1 MGPRPVRDVAGG
13 GGPSSMPAS
22 AAGTLPEA
30 LRGSGAVTAVEL
42 RPPLQGL
49 AGPTAMDAWIGL
61 YHQVRSLLREGYYL
75 FLTDNAVGQAE
86 EENLA
91 HLQANL
97 ADEVDA
103 GRVVPILTAK
113 HSLDYCLLYAER
125 AWSHGI
131 RALVVLGG
139 DRTVGPPRCVSH
151 GYELRRRIRERIPDM
166 ALGGWVNPHK
176 DPEQQAAFV
185 ADPDFC
191 ADFWLAQVV
200 SHHSAERAEA
210 LLKAFAEAGVSI
222 PGLFGIFFYRS
233 ARPQTLERL
242 GSFFPVPVEQLT
254 REFQKGLG
262 PEEICRRSVEA
273 LRRAGARHL
282 YFSNLDLGRAARTL
296 RSLLR

>member
-1 MGPRPVRDVAGG
+1 M
-13 GGPSSMPAS
+13 
-22 AAGTLPEA
+22 E
-30 LRGSGAVTAVEL
+30 
-42 RPPLQGL
+42 
-49 AGPTAMDAWIGL
+49 AWIGL
-61 YHQVRSLLREGYYL
+61 YHRIRSLLREGYYL
-75 FLTDNAVGQAE
+75 LLTDNAVGQAQ

-125 AWSHGI
+125 AWSQGI

-139 DRTVGPPRCVSH
+139 DRTIGPPRCVAHS
-151 GYELRRRIRERIPDM
+151 YELRQRIRERIPGM

-176 DPEQQAAFV
+176 DPRQQAAFV

-191 ADFWLAQVV
+191 ADFWLGQVV
-200 SHHSAERAEA
+200 SHHSADRAEA
-210 LLKAFAEAGVSI
+210 LLKAFAEAGISI
-222 PGLFGIFFYRS
+222 PGLFGVFFYRS

-242 GSFFPVPVEQLT
+242 GSFFPVPVEELT
-254 REFQKGLG
+254 REFRQGLG
-262 PEEICRRSVEA
+262 PEDICRRSVEA

-282 YFSNLDLGRAARTL
+282 YFSNLEMEGAARTL
-296 RSLLR
+296 RYLLG